1 MKKSLALFIS
11 FLALSFPA
19 FGQAGDQSQDKEAIT
34 KAALDYIEGWFEGSA
49 ERMDRALHPQLA
61 KRMVVLNPQGGPEKF
76 IHLTKDQMVEATGKG
91 GGKAVAPDKR
101 AIRVTILDIY
111 RGIASV
117 RVDSVAY
124 IDYLHLAKSEGGW
137 KIVNVL
143 WANNVKD
150 R

>member
-1 MKKSLALFIS
+1 MNKSLVPVVSFLVFS
-11 FLALSFPA
+11 FLA
-19 FGQAGDQSQDKEAIT
+19 FGQVADPAQEKEAIT
-34 KAALDYIEGWFEGSA
+34 KAALDYIEGWFEGNA

-61 KRMVVLNPQGGPEKF
+61 KRMVVPNPQGGPERF

-91 GGKAVAPDKR
+91 GGKKVPPENR
-101 AIRVTILDIY
+101 AIKVTILDIY

-137 KIVNVL
+137 KIINVL

>member
-1 MKKSLALFIS
+1 MKKSLVLFIS

-19 FGQAGDQSQDKEAIT
+19 FGQAGDQAQDKEAIT

-61 KRMVVLNPQGGPEKF
+61 KRMVVLNPQGGPERF

>member
-1 MKKSLALFIS
+1 MKTSLAFFLSFIV
-11 FLALSFPA
+11 LSFPV
-19 FGQAGDQSQDKEAIT
+19 FGQAGDEAAEKEAIT
-34 KAALDYIEGWFEGSA
+34 RAALDYIEGWFEGNA
-49 ERMDRALHPQLA
+49 ERMDRALHPRLA
-61 KRMVVLNPQGGPEKF
+61 KRMVVPNPQGGPERF
-76 IHLTKDQMVEATGKG
+76 IDLTKDQMIEATGKG
-91 GGKAVAPDKR
+91 GGKAVAPEKR
-101 AIRVTILDIY
+101 AIKVTVLDVY

-143 WANNVKD
+143 WANNIKE

>member
-1 MKKSLALFIS
+1 MKKTVILLVV
-11 FLALSFPA
+11 FLALSFPC
-19 FGQAGDQSQDKEAIT
+19 FGQADTQAQEKEAIT
-34 KAALDYIEGWFEGSA
+34 SAALDYVEGWFEGDA

-61 KRMVVLNPQGGPEKF
+61 KRMVVPNLQGGPERF
-76 IHLTKDQMVEATGKG
+76 IHLSKEQMVEATEKG
-91 GGKAVAPDKR
+91 GGKKVPPEKR
-101 AIRVTILDIY
+101 SIKVTVLDTY

-117 RVDSVAY
+117 RIDSVAY

-143 WANNVKD
+143 WTNNIKE

>member
-1 MKKSLALFIS
+1 MKKPFVLLIV
-11 FLALSFPA
+11 FLALSFPS
-19 FGQAGDQSQDKEAIT
+19 FGQSENQAQEKEAIT
-34 KAALDYIEGWFEGSA
+34 KAALDYIEGWFEGNA
-49 ERMDRALHPQLA
+49 ERMDRALHSRLA
-61 KRMVVLNPQGGPEKF
+61 KRMVVPNPQGGPERF
-76 IHLTKDQMVEATGKG
+76 IDLTKDQMVEATGKG
-91 GGKAVAPDKR
+91 GGKAVAPEKR
-101 AIRVTILDIY
+101 AVKVTVLDIY

>member
-1 MKKSLALFIS
+1 MNRTLVLFIS
-11 FLALSFPA
+11 FLTLSFPA
-19 FGQAGDQSQDKEAIT
+19 FGQPADPTQEKEAIT

-49 ERMDRALHPQLA
+49 ERMGRALHTRLA
-61 KRMVVLNPQGGPEKF
+61 KRMVVPNPQGGPERF
-76 IHLTKDQMVEATGKG
+76 IDLTKDQMVEATGKG
-91 GGKAVAPDKR
+91 GGKKVPPENR
-101 AIRVTILDIY
+101 AIKVTVLDVY

-143 WANNVKD
+143 WTNNAKD
-150 R
+150 Q